1 MVRRRQ
7 RLVNFSLY
15 FLFQADRY
23 TAGNWAVLIRTMDN
37 LGVFLQIIFWG
48 LYAGCIYILLATG
61 LNLIFGVMK
70 VVNFAHGEF
79 LMIGAYIT
87 ATIFLLTGI
96 NPYLIILLSM
106 LVLIGIGAV
115 VERLCFRPIL
125 GTGKLNEI
133 FLSIGLIY
141 VIQNGAALI
150 WTDNWQSIKSPYD
163 GITLPIGSLA
173 VPLDYI
179 LIIILTAAILCG
191 LYLFLKRTTIG
202 MQMQATSQNRK
213 GAMLV
218 GIDVERIDVISFGL
232 GCALAAAAGT
242 LWVVSGQVFN
252 PYMGSIPAVK
262 AFAIIILGGLGSIP
276 GAIVGG
282 LLMGLAENGAAFLLG
297 GIWKDA
303 ISFVILILVLV
314 VRPTGLFGEKE
325 E

>member
-1 MVRRRQ
+1 M
-7 RLVNFSLY
+7 Y
-15 FLFQADRY
+15 D
-23 TAGNWAVLIRTMDN
+23 
-37 LGVFLQIIFWG
+37 LGILLQIVFWG

-70 VVNFAHGEF
+70 IVNFAHGEF

-87 ATIFLLTGI
+87 ATIFFLTGF
-96 NPYLIILLSM
+96 NPYVIILLSM
-106 LVLIGIGAV
+106 LALIGIGAV

-125 GTGKLNEI
+125 GTSKLNEI

-141 VIQNGAALI
+141 VFQNGAAMV
-150 WTDNWQSIKSPYD
+150 WGDEWQSIRSPYA
-163 GITLPIGSLA
+163 GITVPLGSLT

-179 LIIILTAAILCG
+179 IIMGVTAAILCG
-191 LYLFLKRTTIG
+191 LYLFLKNTKTGRE
-202 MQMQATSQNRK
+202 MRATSQNRK

-218 GIDVERIDVISFGL
+218 GINVERMDILSFGI

-276 GAIVGG
+276 GAIIGG
-282 LLMGLAENGAAFLLG
+282 LLYGIAENGAAYFLG
-297 GIWKDA
+297 GVWKDA
-303 ISFVILILVLV
+303 ISFIILIIVLV
-314 VRPTGLFGEKE
+314 IRPSGLFGEAGE
-325 E
+325 

>member
-1 MVRRRQ
+1 MVDIGILLQ
-7 RLVNFSLY
+7 
-15 FLFQADRY
+15 
-23 TAGNWAVLIRTMDN
+23 VL
-37 LGVFLQIIFWG
+37 FWG
-48 LYAGCIYILLATG
+48 IYAGCIYILLATG

-70 VVNFAHGEF
+70 IVNFAHGEF

-87 ATIFLLTGI
+87 ATVFFLTGI
-96 NPYLIILLSM
+96 NPYLIILISM
-106 LVLIGIGAV
+106 LALVAIGAA

-141 VIQNGAALI
+141 IFQNATAMI
-150 WTDNWQSIKSPYD
+150 WGDAWQSIKSPYA
-163 GITLPIGSLA
+163 GITVPIGSLN

-179 LIIILTAAILCG
+179 IIMVVTAALLCI
-191 LYLFLKRTTIG
+191 LYLFLKKTKTGRE
-202 MQMQATSQNRK
+202 MRATSQNRK

-218 GIDVERIDVISFGL
+218 GINVERMDILSFGI

-282 LLMGLAENGAAFLLG
+282 LIYGIAENGAAYFIG
-297 GIWKDA
+297 GVWKDA
-303 ISFVILILVLV
+303 ISFIILIVVLV
-314 VRPTGLFGEKE
+314 VKPTGLFGESGE
-325 E
+325 

>member
-1 MVRRRQ
+1 MVDFGI
-7 RLVNFSLY
+7 L
-15 FLFQADRY
+15 
-23 TAGNWAVLIRTMDN
+23 
-37 LGVFLQIIFWG
+37 LQIVFWG
-48 LYAGCIYILLATG
+48 VYAGCIYILLATG

-96 NPYLIILLSM
+96 NPYAIILLSM
-106 LVLIGIGAV
+106 LALIAIGAV

-141 VIQNGAALI
+141 IVQNGAAVI
-150 WTDNWQSIKSPYD
+150 WGDEWQSIKSPYE
-163 GITLPIGSLA
+163 GISVPIGSLN

-179 LIIILTAAILCG
+179 IIMVVTAGILVG
-191 LYLFLKRTTIG
+191 LFLFLNRTRIG
-202 MQMQATSQNRK
+202 REMRATSQNRK

-218 GIDVERIDVISFGL
+218 GIDVERMDILSFGI
-232 GCALAAAAGT
+232 GCALAAGAGT

-282 LLMGLAENGAAFLLG
+282 LIYGIAENGAAYYFG

-303 ISFVILILVLV
+303 VSFIILIIVLV
-314 VRPTGLFGEKE
+314 IRPTGLFGESGE
-325 E
+325 

>member
-1 MVRRRQ
+1 MYDSGT
-7 RLVNFSLY
+7 L
-15 FLFQADRY
+15 
-23 TAGNWAVLIRTMDN
+23 
-37 LGVFLQIIFWG
+37 LQIIFWG

-70 VVNFAHGEF
+70 IVNFAHGEF

-87 ATIFLLTGI
+87 ATIFFLTGF
-96 NPYLIILLSM
+96 NPYAIILVSM
-106 LVLIGIGAV
+106 LALVGIGAV

-125 GTGKLNEI
+125 GTSKLNEI

-141 VIQNGAALI
+141 IFTNSAAMI
-150 WTDNWQSIKSPYD
+150 WGDEWQSIKSPYA
-163 GITLPIGSLA
+163 GISVPIGSLN

-179 LIIILTAAILCG
+179 IIIITTAAILCG
-191 LYLFLKRTTIG
+191 LYVFLRKTKTGRE
-202 MQMQATSQNRK
+202 MRATSQNRK

-218 GIDVERIDVISFGL
+218 GINVERMDILSFGI

-276 GAIVGG
+276 GAIIGG
-282 LLMGLAENGAAFLLG
+282 LIYGIAENGAAYFLG
-297 GIWKDA
+297 GVWKDA
-303 ISFVILILVLV
+303 ISFIILIVVLVL
-314 VRPTGLFGEKE
+314 RPTGLFGESGE
-325 E
+325 

>member
-1 MVRRRQ
+1 
-7 RLVNFSLY
+7 
-15 FLFQADRY
+15 
-23 TAGNWAVLIRTMDN
+23 MDN
-37 LGVFLQIIFWG
+37 LGVFLQIVFWG

-87 ATIFLLTGI
+87 ATIFLVTGI

-106 LVLIGIGAV
+106 LALIGIGAV

-163 GITLPIGSLA
+163 GITLPVGSLD

-179 LIIILTAAILCG
+179 LIMVLTGVILCG
-191 LYLFLKRTTIG
+191 LYLFLKKTTIG

-218 GIDVERIDVISFGL
+218 GINVERIDVISFGL

-276 GAIVGG
+276 GAIIGG
-282 LLMGLAENGAAFLLG
+282 LLMGLAENGAAYLLG
-297 GIWKDA
+297 RHLEGRDLVCHPHHCPYRKADGI
-303 ISFVILILVLV
+303 
-314 VRPTGLFGEKE
+314 VRREGGVKTCAV
-325 E
+325 

>member
-1 MVRRRQ
+1 MYDTGT
-7 RLVNFSLY
+7 L
-15 FLFQADRY
+15 
-23 TAGNWAVLIRTMDN
+23 
-37 LGVFLQIIFWG
+37 LQIIFWG

-70 VVNFAHGEF
+70 IVNFAHGEF

-87 ATIFLLTGI
+87 ATIFLLTGF
-96 NPYLIILLSM
+96 NPYAIILVSM
-106 LVLIGIGAV
+106 LALVAIGAV

-125 GTGKLNEI
+125 GTSKLNEI

-141 VIQNGAALI
+141 IFTNSAAMI
-150 WTDNWQSIKSPYD
+150 WGDEWQSIKSPYA
-163 GITLPIGSLA
+163 GITVPLGSLN

-179 LIIILTAAILCG
+179 IIIITTAAILCG
-191 LYLFLKRTTIG
+191 LYVFLRKTKTGRE
-202 MQMQATSQNRK
+202 MRATSQNRK

-218 GIDVERIDVISFGL
+218 GINVERMDILSFGI

-276 GAIVGG
+276 GAIIGG
-282 LLMGLAENGAAFLLG
+282 LIYGIAENGAAYFLG
-297 GIWKDA
+297 GVWKDA
-303 ISFVILILVLV
+303 ISFIILIVVLVLK
-314 VRPTGLFGEKE
+314 PTGLFGEE
-325 E
+325 SE

>member
-1 MVRRRQ
+1 M
-7 RLVNFSLY
+7 Y
-15 FLFQADRY
+15 D
-23 TAGNWAVLIRTMDN
+23 
-37 LGVFLQIIFWG
+37 LGILLQIVFWG

-70 VVNFAHGEF
+70 IVNFAHGEF

-87 ATIFLLTGI
+87 ATVFFITGF
-96 NPYLIILLSM
+96 NPYAIIILSM
-106 LVLIGIGAV
+106 LALIGIGAI

-125 GTGKLNEI
+125 GTSKLNEI

-141 VIQNGAALI
+141 IFTNSAAMI
-150 WTDNWQSIKSPYD
+150 WGDEWQSIKSPYA
-163 GITLPIGSLA
+163 GITIPIGTLN

-179 LIIILTAAILCG
+179 IIIITTAAILCG
-191 LYLFLKRTTIG
+191 LYVFLKKTKTGRE
-202 MQMQATSQNRK
+202 MRATSQNRK

-218 GIDVERIDVISFGL
+218 GINVERMDILSFGI

-276 GAIVGG
+276 GAIIGG
-282 LLMGLAENGAAFLLG
+282 LIYGIAENGAAYFLG
-297 GIWKDA
+297 GVWKDA
-303 ISFVILILVLV
+303 ISFILLIIVLV
-314 VRPTGLFGEKE
+314 IRPTGLFGESGE
-325 E
+325 